1 MRRVITVS
9 IAEGINSRYSK
20 CKTRAPTIMPPTNM
34 EISINASEVPIRKVV
49 AGKTLLFPLI
59 TRDLCR

>member
-9 IAEGINSRYSK
+9 MAMGINSRYSK
-20 CKTRAPTIMPPTNM
+20 RKTRAATIMPPTNM
-34 EISINASEVPIRKVV
+34 EISINASEAPMRKVV

-59 TRDLCR
+59 T